1 MKANELMIGD
11 YVIRKNVQKEILTI
25 DAIDSIRNIV
35 WLNLDGLGI
44 TEKLENIEAIPT
56 TPKILMKNM
65 FEKTLDEDDVEC
77 YRYYNRAADGYIK
90 ITLYDGHDGDWR
102 LEIVNYDKFND
113 HEISYKNEFS
123 FLKVHELQH
132 ALRLCGIEKTIEL

>member
-1 MKANELMIGD
+1 MKENELMIGD
-11 YVIRKNVQKEILTI
+11 YVIRKNVPQEILI
-25 DAIDSIRNIV
+25 VDAIDSIRNIV
-35 WLNLDGLGI
+35 YLDLDGLGI
-44 TEKLENIEAIPT
+44 TEKLENIEPVAPT
-56 TPKILMKNM
+56 PNILVKNG

-90 ITLYDGHDGDWR
+90 ITLYDGSDGDWR
-102 LEIVNYDKFND
+102 LEIVNYDKFIDN
-113 HEISYKNEFS
+113 EIRYKNEFS